1 MGSNKIPMTSD
12 RIIDL
17 IVALKHKCSIR
28 EEDIQK
34 EFDLSLAEYHGVTVM
49 EPDEKVTCSEFSDRL
64 ALSPSRGSR
73 IIGKMMEK
81 GFINYDSIPGDR
93 RAHSLSLT
101 PKGKRVKNKV
111 EQKKDECEK
120 TIREHYSE
128 QQAVELKITL
138 TGLLEAL

>member
-1 MGSNKIPMTSD
+1 MASN

-34 EFDLSLAEYHGVTVM
+34 EYDLSQAEYHGVVVV
-49 EPDEKVTCSEFSDRL
+49 ESDEKLTCSEFSERL
-64 ALSPSRGSR
+64 ELSPSRGSR

-93 RAHSLSLT
+93 RAHSISLT
-101 PKGKRVKNKV
+101 PKGKRVKAKV

-120 TIREHYSE
+120 TIREHYSDKK
-128 QQAVELKITL
+128 ADELKITL
-138 TGLLEAL
+138 TRLLEAL

>member
-1 MGSNKIPMTSD
+1 MTTD

-34 EFDLSLAEYHGVTVM
+34 EFNLSQAEYHGVVVM
-49 EPDEKVTCSEFSDRL
+49 EPDEKVSCGEFSGRL

-93 RAHSLSLT
+93 RAHSISLT

-120 TIREHYSE
+120 TIRTHYTE
-128 QQAVELKITL
+128 KQAGELKNVL

>member
-1 MGSNKIPMTSD
+1 MANKDVMAN

-28 EEDIQK
+28 EEDIQQ
-34 EFDLSLAEYHGVTVM
+34 EFSLSQAEYHGVVVM
-49 EPDEKVTCSEFSDRL
+49 ESGEKITCSEFSERL
-64 ALSPSRGSR
+64 GLSPSRGSR

-101 PKGKRVKNKV
+101 PKGKRVKIKV

-128 QQAVELKITL
+128 QQAGELKTTL

>member
-1 MGSNKIPMTSD
+1 MANKD
-12 RIIDL
+12 VVANRIIDL
-17 IVALKHKCSIR
+17 IVELKHKCSIR

-34 EFDLSLAEYHGVTVM
+34 EFNLSQAEYHGVAVM

-101 PKGKRVKNKV
+101 PKGKRVKIKV

-128 QQAVELKITL
+128 QQAGELKITL
-138 TGLLEAL
+138 TRLLEAL